1 MITAPQLPSWST
13 QYNILNFT
21 STHKTQ
27 GYFQTPTQLSFSNLI
42 MSVDIGGVV
51 FSEWVLEDCGI
62 EPDLGDERLQEEDG
76 ELSDNASQFT
86 TETIDKTKGY
96 DTSDNLADQPSDEE
110 PTEAIA
116 EGGSRCS
123 PIIIHIYYISSI
135 DSEIK
140 LFPKN

>member
-1 MITAPQLPSWST
+1 MITAPQPPSWST

-21 STHKTQ
+21 STHQTQ

-76 ELSDNASQFT
+76 ELLDDTIQFT
-86 TETIDKTKGY
+86 TKRIDNPE
-96 DTSDNLADQPSDEE
+96 DHDISDNLADQPIDEE
-110 PTEAIA
+110 PSEAIA
-116 EGGSRCS
+116 EGGQDAVQLLF
-123 PIIIHIYYISSI
+123 ISIS
-135 DSEIK
+135 
-140 LFPKN
+140 LAL